1 MAGRTERSIAELR
14 AEADGVATG
23 DLPIGEFVADLDWA
37 LPTIGRRGGAYA
49 PQAVAMIADALDD
62 AAFRGMDGPAA
73 RALVEA
79 AAVAA
84 EHGDDSAAIQRV
96 HHLLADAGL
105 ARGAPPAPMPRG
117 MPGSKEGK
125 KQMAANTPP
134 DEPVD
139 PALDPEIA
147 RLARRVSPSRSAL
160 APLRVLG
167 LGWAVVLTLVIGVLG
182 GRWLDTVFATAP
194 LLTIVGTLLGL
205 LGAYATARALVRQ
218 SREL

>member
-1 MAGRTERSIAELR
+1 VADRTERSIAELR
-14 AEADGVATG
+14 AEADGVASG

-37 LPTIGRRGGAYA
+37 LPAIGRRGGAYA

-73 RALVEA
+73 RALAEA

-84 EHGDDSAAIQRV
+84 EHGDNPSAIQRV

-105 ARGAPPAPMPRG
+105 ARGAPPAPRVRG
-117 MPGSKEGK
+117 MPARKEGE
-125 KQMAANTPP
+125 QMGTASPP

-139 PALDPEIA
+139 SALDPEIA

-167 LGWAVVLTLVIGVLG
+167 LGWAVVLMLVIGVVG
-182 GRWLDTVFATAP
+182 GRWLDTLFATAP

-205 LGAYATARALVRQ
+205 LGAYATARSLVRQ